1 MNFVSLFG
9 LAKKLLRIAELRF
22 KFVPYFGSDL
32 ITTTANAWADYGL
45 QIGGAGTEML
55 AHFANALFH
64 DALNRP
70 APSGVEH
77 ADGSTFRIDEDD
89 RKTIRSECRKQN
101 PRGTRDQTI
110 TGKGLI
116 GNFGNAMNDVRM
128 NLA

>member
-1 MNFVSLFG
+1 
-9 LAKKLLRIAELRF
+9 
-22 KFVPYFGSDL
+22 
-32 ITTTANAWADYGL
+32 
-45 QIGGAGTEML
+45 ML

-70 APSGVEH
+70 TPSGVEH
-77 ADGSTFRIDEDD
+77 ANGSTFRIDEDD
-89 RKTIRSECRKQN
+89 RKAIRSEYRKQN